1 MFGLGGFLIGILLL
15 LFGVFCIFFF
25 PSSQTHQEGSLT
37 IGGIFIG
44 VVSLI
49 IGGIL
54 VFW

>member
-1 MFGLGGFLIGILLL
+1 MFGLWGIGGGILLL

-25 PSSQTHQEGSLT
+25 PESEIHQERGLT

-44 VVSLI
+44 IVSLV
-49 IGGIL
+49 IGAML